1 MLDIKYIAENT
12 QAVKQAL
19 AGRNGEFPVDKA
31 VELELKRRETIKE
44 VETLKARRNS
54 ESAKVAQLKREKKNA
69 DDIIADMQKTGVR
82 IKELDDILSSTE
94 AELKELMLSIP
105 NIPHS
110 TTPFGKSDA
119 DNVEVRK
126 WGEPTSFD
134 FSPKPHWELG
144 ETLNLLDSLAPQ
156 RYPVRDSLSA
166 AAPPQGLKEAL
177 FP

>member
-1 MLDIKYIAENT
+1 MLDIKYVVENT

-19 AGRNGEFPVDKA
+19 AGRNGEFPVEKA

-119 DNVEVRK
+119 DNVEVRN
-126 WGEPTSFD
+126 GESLRVSIFRPSRIG
-134 FSPKPHWELG
+134 SLARRSICWIG
-144 ETLNLLDSLAPQ
+144 LAPQ